1 MHSILIECVESRSL
15 QASTQMLCALCA
27 ALEEFSKRNV
37 NLVKLESRPRRRTAM
52 PGFNYIF
59 YLDFE
64 GHHTDEPCRDAIVG
78 LLSSC
83 AFVKLLGSYDAAPPV
98 VEQLAN
104 AEDTTVVNDPSLMQ
118 I

>member
-1 MHSILIECVESRSL
+1 
-15 QASTQMLCALCA
+15 
-27 ALEEFSKRNV
+27 
-37 NLVKLESRPRRRTAM
+37 M

-64 GHHTDEPCRDAIVG
+64 GHHADEPCRDAIVG

-98 VEQLAN
+98 IDQISAASDE
-104 AEDTTVVNDPSLMQ
+104 VVNDPALMQ